1 MKRFF
6 LSLAVAFVTL
16 ISFGQ
21 TQLPV
26 DENVRVGKLE
36 NGLTYYIRHNDKPA
50 QRAEFY
56 LATNVGAFQEE
67 DDQDGLAHF
76 LEHMCFNGTKNFPD
90 KALLEYLQSIGAE
103 FGRNI
108 NASTG
113 FEQTQYMLNNIPIV
127 REGIIDSCL
136 LVLHD

>member
-6 LSLAVAFVTL
+6 LSLAVTFVTI

-26 DENVRVGKLE
+26 DENVRIGKLE

-56 LATNVGAFQEE
+56 LATNVGAFQEA

-90 KALLEYLQSIGAE
+90 KKLLEYDKFVKDIYGWLVGDNGYISKRLYDRLFVDG
-103 FGRNI
+103 I
-108 NASTG
+108 NSRAK
-113 FEQTQYMLNNIPIV
+113 LKW
-127 REGIIDSCL
+127 L
-136 LVLHD
+136 